1 MIRNLFF
8 LFYSINNEVL
18 VFKYGNAASKIDSLS
33 ESSKNKNKKIKI
45 VPSFPRLQGNYNL
58 IAGHI

>member
-1 MIRNLFF
+1 M
-8 LFYSINNEVL
+8 NNEVL

-45 VPSFPRLQGNYNL
+45 VSSSPVCRAT
-58 IAGHI
+58 II